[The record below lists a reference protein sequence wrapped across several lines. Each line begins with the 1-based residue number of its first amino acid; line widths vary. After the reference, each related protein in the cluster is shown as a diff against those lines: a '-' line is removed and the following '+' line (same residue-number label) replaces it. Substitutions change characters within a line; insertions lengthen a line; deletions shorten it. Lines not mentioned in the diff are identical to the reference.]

1 MNTLIQFFCVTLTRG
16 YTKKQ
21 AKRPICHKGHPWSST
36 FRKDYKSKS
45 FKENGFILIKNK
57 TKKSL
62 VAKFN
67 GPWQCPL
74 GNLPI
79 LCNCHRLVLP
89 KLDCQSRGLR
99 LISTI
104 QCLAQLFIDPE
115 SMKNTLWLLRDFT
128 KSKKPNTISGV
139 GVFHG
144 KIPYSFNPHYCS
156 VFPFYTPGKCQKA

>member
-1 MNTLIQFFCVTLTRG
+1 MWHLLEAILKNSVQFVTKGTLKALLLETT
-16 YTKKQ
+16 T
-21 AKRPICHKGHPWSST
+21 
-36 FRKDYKSKS
+36 KSKS

-62 VAKFN
+62 AAKFN

-128 KSKKPNTISGV
+128 KSKKPNTVSGV